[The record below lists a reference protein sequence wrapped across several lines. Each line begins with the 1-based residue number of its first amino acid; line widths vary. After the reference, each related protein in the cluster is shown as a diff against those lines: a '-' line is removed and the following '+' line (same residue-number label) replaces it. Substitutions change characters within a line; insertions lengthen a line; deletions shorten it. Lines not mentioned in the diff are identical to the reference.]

1 MTFKSAIRHSGITQ
15 KPAVPLGPVTVP
27 SGRWLDQGQ
36 EAMALSPKASFH
48 LRATAPQGGGREE
61 TRRSRWRA
69 ALPIPPPSCSSY
81 LGEGLRSLED
91 VPVSSIWTINTDQ
104 VVGSHVEVVVSE

>member
-15 KPAVPLGPVTVP
+15 KPAAPLGPVTVP

-48 LRATAPQGGGREE
+48 LRATVQLTSLLPRVEEGKKPEGPGGEWLYPFLLHPAPL
-61 TRRSRWRA
+61 T
-69 ALPIPPPSCSSY
+69 
-81 LGEGLRSLED
+81 LGKD
-91 VPVSSIWTINTDQ
+91 
-104 VVGSHVEVVVSE
+104 

>member
-61 TRRSRWRA
+61 
-69 ALPIPPPSCSSY
+69 
-81 LGEGLRSLED
+81 
-91 VPVSSIWTINTDQ
+91 
-104 VVGSHVEVVVSE
+104 SESTEENSTGNGKCVDNFFLF

>member
-1 MTFKSAIRHSGITQ
+1 
-15 KPAVPLGPVTVP
+15 
-27 SGRWLDQGQ
+27 
-36 EAMALSPKASFH
+36 MALSPKASFH

-81 LGEGLRSLED
+81 LGEGSLRSLED
-91 VPVSSIWTINTDQ
+91 VSASSIWTINMDQ